1 MFDDPEIDKLIIYA
15 LLGMVLVLGIAVIAL
30 GIRRN
35 TYYVDDSGREIP
47 PAGKKR
53 NSAAPRPAPQPRRVE
68 QPVLQET
75 EAMQRPPVQPQPAP
89 ETRPLDQTLDVP
101 WATSQN
107 KKLLGVLVK
116 VSIGDQV
123 WEKEI
128 TRLPCL
134 IGRESM
140 SCDLVVSEP
149 AVSRKHA
156 RFMENN
162 GNLYIEDVSEHN
174 GTYLN
179 GVKLP
184 SLGKARLHEGDRIN
198 LGRAEIIVEKFI
210 Y

>member
-15 LLGMVLVLGIAVIAL
+15 LLGMVLVLGIAVIVL
-30 GIRRN
+30 GVRKN
-35 TYYVDDSGREIP
+35 TYYVDDSGRELP
-47 PAGKKR
+47 PAGKR
-53 NSAAPRPAPQPRRVE
+53 RTAAPRPAPQPRRVE
-68 QPVLQET
+68 QPAVQET
-75 EAMQRPPVQPQPAP
+75 EAMQRPPVQPQPVQQ
-89 ETRPLDQTLDVP
+89 RPVEQTLDVP
-101 WATSQN
+101 WQSADR
-107 KKLLGVLVK
+107 KLLGVLVR
-116 VSIGDQV
+116 VAIGDQV

-128 TRLPCL
+128 TKLPCL

-156 RFMENN
+156 RFVESS

>member
-15 LLGMVLVLGIAVIAL
+15 LLGMVLVLGIAVIVL

-35 TYYVDDSGREIP
+35 TYYVDDSDREIP
-47 PAGKKR
+47 PAGKKKPS
-53 NSAAPRPAPQPRRVE
+53 NQRPVQQPRRVE
-68 QPVLQET
+68 QPAIQET
-75 EAMQRPPVQPQPAP
+75 EAMQRPPVQPQQAQP
-89 ETRPLDQTLDVP
+89 RPVDQTLDVP
-101 WATSQN
+101 WQSASED

-156 RFMENN
+156 RFIENN

>member
-47 PAGKKR
+47 PAGKKKA
-53 NSAAPRPAPQPRRVE
+53 SSPRPAPQPRRVE
-68 QPVLQET
+68 QPVMQET

-107 KKLLGVLVK
+107 KKLLGALVK

-128 TRLPCL
+128 TRFPCL

-156 RFMENN
+156 RFVENN